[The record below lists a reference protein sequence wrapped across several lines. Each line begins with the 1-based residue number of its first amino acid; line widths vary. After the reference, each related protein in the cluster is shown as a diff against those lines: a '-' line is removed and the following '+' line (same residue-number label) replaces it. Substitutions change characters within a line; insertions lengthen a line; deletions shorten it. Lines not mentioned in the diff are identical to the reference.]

1 MMEIIQIIISIALPL
16 MIFYLGVLD
25 RKLNHMQAKLEKS
38 ITREEASKLVE
49 LELKSVA
56 NEQSNLKEDLV
67 RIESKLDKLLERDY
81 RK

>member
-1 MMEIIQIIISIALPL
+1 
-16 MIFYLGVLD
+16 
-25 RKLNHMQAKLEKS
+25 MQAKIDKC
-38 ITREEASKLVE
+38 ITREDASKLVE

-67 RIESKLDKLLERDY
+67 RIESKLDKILERDY